1 MEKLNVT
8 IEHIV
13 HSCFTVET
21 KDHFLVFDYYAGDI
35 ELSKNKKN
43 YVFVTHGHG
52 DHYTPEIFSLE
63 GRDIKYILSSD
74 IEVNMEDKKIYL
86 MNPDELLEFDDIDV
100 KTFGSTDLGL
110 SFLVTVD
117 GISIFHAGDLNWW
130 YWNSDTPDEK
140 KEMELA
146 FKGEIAEIK
155 GEEIDIAFFPVD
167 PRLEEN
173 FHLGGEFFI
182 KEIKPKYFVPMHFG
196 DKFET
201 SKKFIHK
208 IKNSPS
214 KIVEIT
220 NKNQIIEL

>member
-1 MEKLNVT
+1 MEKLNIKV
-8 IEHIV
+8 EHII

-52 DHYTPEIFSLE
+52 DHYTPEIFNWE
-63 GRDIKYILSSD
+63 GRDIKYVISSD
-74 IEVNMEDKKIYL
+74 IEVNREDKKIYI
-86 MNPDELLEFDDIDV
+86 MSPDEILEFDDIDV

-110 SFLVTVD
+110 SFLVNVD
-117 GISIFHAGDLNWW
+117 GITIFHAGDLNWW
-130 YWNSDTPDEK
+130 YWNSDSPNEK
-140 KEMELA
+140 KEMEMA
-146 FKGEIAEIK
+146 FKGEIASIK

-182 KEIKPKYFVPMHFG
+182 KEIKPKYFLPMHFG
-196 DKFET
+196 DKFGT

>member
-1 MEKLNVT
+1 MEKLNVK

-21 KDHFLVFDYYAGDI
+21 KEHFFVFDYYEGDI
-35 ELSKNKKN
+35 ELSQTKKN

-52 DHYTPEIFSLE
+52 DHYSPEIFNWV
-63 GRDIKYILSSD
+63 GDNIKYILSSD
-74 IEVNMEDKKIYL
+74 IEVSRDDKKIYI
-86 MNPDELLEFDDIDV
+86 MDPNEILEFDDIDV

-110 SFLVTVD
+110 SFLVLVE

-130 YWNSDTPDEK
+130 YWNNDTPEEK
-140 KEMELA
+140 KEMEMA

-182 KEIKPKYFVPMHFG
+182 KEINPKHFLPMHFG
-196 DKFET
+196 DKFGA

-208 IKNSPS
+208 MKNSPTN
-214 KIVEIT
+214 IVEIT
-220 NKNQIIEL
+220 KKNQIIEL